1 MRWDDDGGLTGFL
14 NQQTNR
20 EGVPLY
26 VDQGPVKTIADGIHK
41 DPSEIRLADM
51 DGDGDDDYVH
61 IGDNGSLRVWYN
73 RGSTADHLRIHGLR
87 FADVDGDGLD
97 DYVWLDP
104 ESGAPSVL

>member
-1 MRWDDDGGLTGFL
+1 MIWDDDGGLTGFL

-26 VDQGPVKTIADGIHK
+26 IDQGAAKTIADGIHK

-51 DGDGDDDYVH
+51 DGDGDDDYVY

-73 RGSTADHLRIHGLR
+73 RGSTDDSLRIHGIH

-104 ESGAPSVL
+104 KSGAPVVL